1 MIVNAASG
9 YDHAFEPDNV
19 YGRALGLVR
28 AHVDA
33 SAAAAGAI
41 HLDLGC
47 GFGRIAEPLK
57 AATGLAYV
65 GVDGDERGLASLRGR
80 GLEAHRYMFAAG
92 ADMLGGL
99 RAIVGARRVAS
110 ITMLDTLEHLV
121 EGDEVLDA
129 ISSLAHQHRA
139 PVVISVPNN
148 THRDIGLKL
157 AFGRWDYTDEGL
169 LDHTHVRLFDARL
182 FDKTLRRAGLTPV
195 GEDHVRRRVSDQ
207 HFPVT
212 HPALATGS
220 LLSQFLGGLREQ
232 AEPNAGVMQFVVAS
246 VAGPR
251 AQEPR
256 YSARAGS
263 ADAERPFLSIVTR
276 TQGKRLQGLR
286 EAFCCLAGQ
295 TSTDFEAIVVGHK
308 MPYPEQLG
316 VERVLEDNP
325 EWLRRK
331 TRLILCDSGNR
342 THPINVGF
350 AAARGDYIAILDDD
364 DIPMAH
370 WAETFRH
377 LASQH
382 PGKLLRA
389 SNVRQETAY
398 ATVEGRQ
405 GLRATGGML
414 RLYPQRFDIFHHLHE
429 NHTPPVS
436 VAFPRGLFHDLN
448 ITFDE
453 ELDTTEDWDYIMRGA
468 LLVGVADTPAITSVY
483 RWWESDE
490 SSRSLHGEQTW
501 AANRQRILAKL
512 DNMPLLLPPGSA
524 ARLRSNENLHV
535 GGPGP
540 RLQRALDILEST
552 SWKVAAPVRA
562 LAGLLGRGQPLTARQ
577 CVMMNDAELEAAIA
591 ALEAS
596 ASWRLTEPLR
606 RFKGG

>member
-9 YDHAFEPDNV
+9 YDHAYETDNV

-28 AHVDA
+28 AHLDA
-33 SAAAAGAI
+33 SAAGEGAI

-47 GFGRIAEPLK
+47 GFGRIAEPLR
-57 AATGLAYV
+57 AATGLTYV

-80 GLEAHRYMFAAG
+80 GFETHRYMFAAG
-92 ADMLGGL
+92 ADMLGSL

-110 ITMLDTLEHLV
+110 ITMLDTLEHLA
-121 EGDEVLDA
+121 EGDDVLEA
-129 ISSLAHQHRA
+129 ISGLAHAHRA
-139 PVVISVPNN
+139 PVVVSVPNN

-169 LDHTHVRLFDARL
+169 LDHTHVRLFDERL
-182 FDKTLRRAGLTPV
+182 FDRSLRRVGLTPV
-195 GEDHVRRRVSDQ
+195 GADHVRRRVSDQ
-207 HFPVT
+207 HFPAT
-212 HPALATGS
+212 HPALAQGS
-220 LLSQFLGGLREQ
+220 LLSQFLGGLREE
-232 AEPNAGVMQFVVAS
+232 AEPNAEVMQFVVAS

-256 YSARAGS
+256 YSARTDG
-263 ADAERPFLSIVTR
+263 ERPFLSIVTR

-286 EAFCCLAGQ
+286 EVFCCLAGQ
-295 TSTDFEAIVVGHK
+295 TSTDFESIVVGHK

-325 EWLRRK
+325 EWLRRR
-331 TRLILCDSGNR
+331 TRLILCDRGNR

-350 AAARGDYIAILDDD
+350 AAARGDYIVILDDD
-364 DIPMAH
+364 DVPMAH
-370 WAETFRH
+370 WVDTFRH
-377 LASQH
+377 LAARR

-389 SNVRQETAY
+389 SNVRQDTAY

-414 RLYPQRFDIFHHLHE
+414 RLYPNRFDVFQHLHE
-429 NHTPPVS
+429 NRTPPVS
-436 VAFPRGLFHDLN
+436 IAFPRGLFHDLN

-453 ELDTTEDWDYIMRGA
+453 QLDTTEDWDYIMRGA
-468 LLVGVADTPAITSVY
+468 LLAGVADTPTVTSVY
-483 RWWESDE
+483 RWWEKDE

-501 AANRQRILAKL
+501 AANRQRVLAKL
-512 DNMPLLLPPGSA
+512 DRMPLLLPPGSA
-524 ARLRSNENLHV
+524 ARLRSNDNLHV

-552 SWKVAAPVRA
+552 SWAVAAPVRL
-562 LAGLLGRGQPLTARQ
+562 LARLLGRGAPLTPSQ
-577 CVMMNDAELEAAIA
+577 CVRMNDAELEAAIV
-591 ALEAS
+591 ALEGS